1 MKAGNPKTIAALGG
15 DFAYPDLY
23 QETPDTLTT
32 LYEFDHFNMVWDSA
46 MGIGNGS
53 YGRDHG
59 IAYIGNNATLVLSR
73 GGWEVID
80 EKMNKVKIERP
91 LARPT
96 DNGLDNH
103 WKNFTEVVRSR
114 KMEDLHCS
122 IESGAHVATV
132 AQLGNISFRSG
143 KRLSWENDKFTD
155 QAVNNEYLMKTHHN
169 GYELPKI

>member
-1 MKAGNPKTIAALGG
+1 
-15 DFAYPDLY
+15 
-23 QETPDTLTT
+23 
-32 LYEFDHFNMVWDSA
+32 

-80 EKMNKVKIERP
+80 EKMSKIKIEKP
-91 LARPT
+91 LAKPT

-103 WKNFTEVVRSR
+103 WKNFIEVVRSR

-122 IESGAHVATV
+122 IEAGAHVATV
-132 AQLGNISFRSG
+132 AQLGNISYRSG
-143 KRLSWENDKFTD
+143 KDYPGTMIDLRMNQLIRNT
-155 QAVNNEYLMKTHHN
+155 
-169 GYELPKI
+169 